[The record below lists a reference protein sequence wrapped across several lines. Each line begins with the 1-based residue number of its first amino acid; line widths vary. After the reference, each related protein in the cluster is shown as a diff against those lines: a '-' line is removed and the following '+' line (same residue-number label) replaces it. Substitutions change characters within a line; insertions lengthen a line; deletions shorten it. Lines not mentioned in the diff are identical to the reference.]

1 MALRQLGD
9 AERFPDGVHGSCSTL
24 LANDGQVSGI
34 ADVACLRELP
44 ELLELN
50 FAQRGENLFYSLA
63 HLTFGRSEVG

>member
-1 MALRQLGD
+1 MGLAQR
-9 AERFPDGVHGSCSTL
+9 C

-63 HLTFGRSEVG
+63 HLTFGRSAVV